1 MTSAAIG
8 SGIDLG
14 ALRLMQ
20 AIRDQGTLTAAAEHL
35 GVSQPAV
42 SQNVQRLERRLGTPL
57 LVRAGRSVR
66 LTEAGEVL
74 ARHGE
79 SVSAALRAAEAEVVS
94 ITGLQS
100 GLVRLA
106 AFPSSTSALVPRAL
120 AILRERHPGV
130 SVRLDEVEPPQSLA
144 LVRTG
149 EVDVALAFAY
159 EGTDLGRGEDD
170 LSGLSMERLLEDPVL
185 LALPRDHELASR
197 ADLSLADAK
206 DEHWIAGCPRCRGHL
221 MSSARAS
228 GFTPDITFATDDPSA
243 VLGLVGEGLGVGLLP
258 GMVRSI
264 ARGYSGVVLR
274 EVAGVSPRSVSAVT
288 SPDLLAVPAVR
299 SFLEAVR
306 DAVAESV

>member
-1 MTSAAIG
+1 MST
-8 SGIDLG
+8 GIDLS
-14 ALRLMQ
+14 ALRLLQ
-20 AIRDQGTLTAAAEHL
+20 AIRDQGTLTAAAESL

-42 SQNVQRLERRLGTPL
+42 SQNIQRLERRLGTPL

-79 SVSAALRAAEAEVVS
+79 SVSAALRAAEAEIVAL
-94 ITGLQS
+94 TGLQS

-106 AFPSSTSALVPRAL
+106 AFPSSSSALVPRAL

-130 SVRLDEVEPPQSLA
+130 AVRLEEVEPPESLA
-144 LVRTG
+144 MVRTG

-170 LSGLSMERLLEDPVL
+170 LTGLCVQNLLEDPVL
-185 LALPRDHELASR
+185 LALPRDHELAGR
-197 ADLSLADAK
+197 KDLSLVDAR
-206 DEHWIAGCPRCRGHL
+206 DERWIAGCPRCRGHL

-258 GMVRSI
+258 GMVRPI
-264 ARGYSGVVLR
+264 ARAHDGVVLR
-274 EVAGVSPRSVSAVT
+274 EVAGVSPRSVHAVT
-288 SPDLLAVPAVR
+288 SPDLLGVPAVGA
-299 SFLEAVR
+299 LLDAVR
-306 DAVAESV
+306 DAVAELA